1 MPCLVL
7 ILREQVFQCIFFCQ
21 EGAVTTSVREI
32 EAEYH
37 DVSFEE
43 WATMNEANKDSVLA
57 RLHHKTQE
65 ACRAHPRHPFYSA
78 VAWQKMDAISS
89 DARQRGFVYRLSEG
103 LARELSPYDMSV
115 RKQECVIG
123 FDYLFCR
130 HRVFRP
136 EYRPEADVISR
147 NKEMIFVCGDIY
159 QKDRRPAHVQAPQ
172 FHINF
177 YHGDP
182 VPGGDERLGR
192 DFPILN
198 HPSNDVTQ
206 SQFPSDMFRV
216 CFAQILNALK
226 VLRHVSR

>member
-1 MPCLVL
+1 M
-7 ILREQVFQCIFFCQ
+7 QVFQCIFFCQ
-21 EGAVTTSVREI
+21 EGAVTNSLREL

-37 DVSFEE
+37 DVSFDE
-43 WATMNEANKDSVLA
+43 WVTMNDANRESVIA

-65 ACRAHPRHPFYSA
+65 ACRAHPRHPFHNA
-78 VAWQKMDAISS
+78 VSWQKMDAITPES
-89 DARQRGFVYRLSEG
+89 RKRGFVYRLGEG
-103 LARELSPYDMSV
+103 LARELSPFDMSA

-130 HRVFRP
+130 QRVFRP
-136 EYRPEADVISR
+136 EFRPEADVISR
-147 NKEMIFVCGDIY
+147 NKEMIFVSGDLY

-198 HPSNDVTQ
+198 HPSTDVNQ
-206 SQFPSDMFRV
+206 AQFPSDMFKV
-216 CFAQILNALK
+216 CCAK
-226 VLRHVSR
+226 VYCSTKG